1 MGKMM
6 RFLKT
11 MVLMTFFIVIGAVS
25 AQKAAPDPCIDPN
38 ISEYGNW
45 KTEVDGDECLLGE
58 AVSIEVHASYP
69 KTLAEK
75 SPFAKSVIFEYIN
88 QQRRDFW
95 KDGEFTTKPSDDTRG
110 WFMSLN
116 IESELFQ
123 HSDTVASVLFST
135 YFLEGQGRIFNMQTF
150 TFDLQANKLLTLK
163 DIFVDGVNPY
173 ITLAPYTRDALG
185 KISNDS
191 GINPT
196 TISIV
201 RVTVPTPENYTY
213 WALTDKSLLLF
224 FSGSEIIGGGA
235 AIGMTQTAEIPLE
248 DLKAYLRPEFLP
260 KP

>member
-1 MGKMM
+1 M
-6 RFLKT
+6 RLLNIVLLIAFLG
-11 MVLMTFFIVIGAVS
+11 LAIGVS
-25 AQKAAPDPCIDPN
+25 AQKAAADSCTDPN
-38 ISEYGNW
+38 LFEHGNW
-45 KTEVDGDECLLGE
+45 KSEEEGDECLLAE
-58 AVSIEVHASYP
+58 VVSIEVHASYP
-69 KTLAEK
+69 KALAEK

-88 QQRRDFW
+88 QERRSFW
-95 KDGEFTTKPSDDTRG
+95 KIAEFTTRPGDDTRG
-110 WFMSLN
+110 WFMSLT

-123 HSDTVASVLFST
+123 HSDTVASVLFSS

-173 ITLAPYTRDALG
+173 ITLAPFARDALG

-191 GINPT
+191 GINPST
-196 TISIV
+196 TSIV

-235 AIGMTQTAEIPLE
+235 SIGMTQTAEIPLE
-248 DLKAYLRPEFLP
+248 DLKDYLRPEFLP